1 MKTRS
6 LLSTTLLAAALFVS
20 VNAFADELDDTEQ
33 RMSDWIDANL
43 ENAISLLEETVN
55 IGSGTMNHEGV
66 RKVGGV
72 MRRELDAVGLDTE
85 WIELPD
91 EVDRAGHLFG
101 RLDNGVGPNLL
112 LIGHLDTVFEADDEF
127 QAFVREGN
135 LARGP
140 GIEDMKSGNVV
151 IVYALK
157 ALKEIGALDDFSVVV
172 AYTGDEEKSGS
183 PLSIS
188 RKDLIAAGKWADI
201 ALGFESAITD
211 EGVDWATIARRSS
224 SSWVLTVTGKQA
236 HSSGIFGEDAGAGAI
251 FEAARI
257 LTGFYEQVRGEEH
270 LTFNAGNI
278 QGGTDVVYD
287 PSQNRGTTFGKT
299 NIIPRELI
307 VHGGIR
313 TISDKQLERARDAMR
328 AVVADNLP
336 HTSASIEFRDGYPS
350 MSPTAGNQRLQL
362 LLSDVNQDLGRGEMP
377 SLDPSK
383 RGAADI
389 SFVAP
394 YTDALAGMG
403 ALGEGGHTPN
413 ESLELDTMALAI
425 KRAAIMIYR
434 LSQESH
440 QD

>member
-1 MKTRS
+1 M
-6 LLSTTLLAAALFVS
+6 A
-20 VNAFADELDDTEQ
+20 
-33 RMSDWIDANL
+33 DWIDANL
-43 ENAISLLEETVN
+43 ENSISLLEETVN
-55 IGSGTMNHEGV
+55 IGSGTMNHAGV
-66 RKVGGV
+66 RAVGVV
-72 MRRELDAVGLDTE
+72 MRRELDALGLDTE
-85 WIELPD
+85 WIEMPPELN
-91 EVDRAGHLFG
+91 RAGHLFA
-101 RLDNGVGPNLL
+101 RSPYLDAGPKLL
-112 LIGHLDTVFEADDEF
+112 LIGHLDTVFEADDDF

-135 LARGP
+135 LGRGP

-157 ALKEIGALDDFSVVV
+157 ALQAVGALDDIAVVV
-172 AYTGDEEKSGS
+172 AYTGDEEKSGR
-183 PLSIS
+183 PLSVS
-188 RKDLIAAGKWADI
+188 RKDLIEAGQWADI

-211 EGVDWATIARRSS
+211 EEADWATITRRSS
-224 SSWVLTVTGKQA
+224 SGWILTVTGRQA
-236 HSSGIFGEDAGAGAI
+236 HSSGIFSEEAGAGAI

-257 LTGFYEQVRGEEH
+257 LDGFYNEVRGEEH
-270 LTFNAGNI
+270 LTFNAGTI
-278 QGGTDVVYD
+278 QGGTDVDYD
-287 PSQNRGTTFGKT
+287 PQQNRGSTFGKT
-299 NIIPRELI
+299 NIIPRKLV

-313 TISDKQLERARDAMR
+313 TISDEQLERAREAMR
-328 AVVADNLP
+328 VVVAQSLP
-336 HTSASIEFRDGYPS
+336 HTAATIEFTDGYPS
-350 MSPTAGNQRLQL
+350 MSPTAGNQRLQF

-434 LSQESH
+434 LSQE
-440 QD
+440 QQGE

>member
-6 LLSTTLLAAALFVS
+6 LLSTTLVAATLFMS
-20 VNAFADELDDTEQ
+20 VNVLADELDDTEQ

-43 ENAISLLEETVN
+43 PDAISLLEETVN

-72 MRRELDAVGLDTE
+72 MRRELDSVGLDTE
-85 WIELPD
+85 WIELPE
-91 EVDRAGHLFG
+91 EVNRAGHLFG
-101 RLDNGVGPNLL
+101 RLENGVGPKLL

-127 QAFVREGN
+127 QAFVRDGN

-157 ALKEIGALDDFSVVV
+157 ALKEVGALNDFSVVV

-183 PLSIS
+183 PLSVS
-188 RKDLIAAGKWADI
+188 RKDLIEAGKWADI

-224 SSWVLTVTGKQA
+224 SSWVLTVAGRQA
-236 HSSGIFGEDAGAGAI
+236 HSSGIFSEEAGAGAI

-257 LTGFYEQVRGEEH
+257 LIGFYEQVRGEEH

-287 PSQNRGTTFGKT
+287 QSQNRGTTFGKT
-299 NIIPRELI
+299 NIIPRQLI

-313 TISDKQLERARDAMR
+313 TISDEQLERAREAMR

-336 HTSASIEFRDGYPS
+336 HTSATIKFKDGYPS

>member
-1 MKTRS
+1 MKTRKQFAATFLTTA
-6 LLSTTLLAAALFVS
+6 LLMSASVS
-20 VNAFADELDDTEQ
+20 AVELDDTEQ
-33 RMSDWIDANL
+33 RMSDWIDENL
-43 ENAISLLEETVN
+43 EGAISLLEETVN

-72 MRRELDAVGLDTE
+72 MRRELDIVGLDTE
-85 WIELPD
+85 WIELPE
-91 EVDRAGHLFG
+91 EVNRAGHLFG
-101 RLDNGVGPNLL
+101 RLDNGVGPKLL

-127 QAFVREGN
+127 QAFVRKGN

-157 ALKEIGALDDFSVVV
+157 ALKEVGALDNFSVVV
-172 AYTGDEEKSGS
+172 SYTGDEEKSGS
-183 PLSIS
+183 PLSVS
-188 RKDLIAAGKWADI
+188 RKDLIGAGKWADI

-257 LTGFYEQVRGEEH
+257 LNGFYEQVRGEEH

-278 QGGTDVVYD
+278 QGGTDVEYD
-287 PSQNRGTTFGKT
+287 TSQNRGTTFGKT
-299 NIIPRELI
+299 NIIPRQLI

-313 TISDKQLERARDAMR
+313 TISDEQLERARDAMR

-440 QD
+440 QE

>member
-1 MKTRS
+1 MKTRK
-6 LLSTTLLAAALFVS
+6 LFSTTLLAAALFIS
-20 VNAFADELDDTEQ
+20 VNVFADELDDTERQ
-33 RMSDWIDANL
+33 MSDWIDANL
-43 ENAISLLEETVN
+43 PDAISLLEETVN
-55 IGSGTMNHEGV
+55 IGSGTMNHDGV

-85 WIELPD
+85 WIELP
-91 EVDRAGHLFG
+91 EHVNRAGHLFG
-101 RLDNGVGPNLL
+101 RLDKGVGPKLL
-112 LIGHLDTVFEADDEF
+112 LIGHLDTVFESDDEF

-157 ALKEIGALDDFSVVV
+157 ALKEVGALDDFSVVV
-172 AYTGDEEKSGS
+172 AYTGDEEKYGA

-188 RKDLIAAGKWADI
+188 RKDLIEAGKWADI
-201 ALGFESAITD
+201 ALGFESAISD
-211 EGVDWATIARRSS
+211 EGVDWATISRRSS
-224 SSWVLTVTGKQA
+224 SSWILKVSGRQA
-236 HSSGIFGEDAGAGAI
+236 HSSGIFGEEAGAGAI

-257 LTGFYEQVRGEEH
+257 LNGFYEEVRGEEY

-278 QGGTDVVYD
+278 QGGTDVTYD
-287 PSQNRGTTFGKT
+287 VSQNRGTSFGKT
-299 NIIPRELI
+299 NIIPRQLT

-313 TISDKQLERARDAMR
+313 TISDEQLERARDAMR
-328 AVVADNLP
+328 AVVANNLP
-336 HTSASIEFRDGYPS
+336 HTDASIEFREGYPS
-350 MSPTAGNQRLQL
+350 MAPTEGNQRLQL

-425 KRAAIMIYR
+425 KRAAIMMYR

>member
-1 MKTRS
+1 MKAVNP
-6 LLSTTLLAAALFVS
+6 LLAFFLVVALFIS
-20 VNAFADELDDTEQ
+20 MNTFAAELDSTEQ
-33 RMSDWIDANL
+33 RMADWVDANL
-43 ENAISLLEETVN
+43 EGAIGLLEETVN
-55 IGSGTMNHEGV
+55 ISSGTMNHEGV
-66 RKVGGV
+66 RKVGAV
-72 MRRELDAVGLDTE
+72 MRRELDTVGLDTE
-85 WIELPD
+85 WIELPA
-91 EVDRAGHLFG
+91 EVNRAGHLFG
-101 RLDNGVGPNLL
+101 RHESGVGPKLL
-112 LIGHLDTVFEADDEF
+112 LIGHLDTVFEADDAF
-127 QAFVREGN
+127 QAFVRDGN
-135 LARGP
+135 SATGP

-157 ALKEIGALDDFSVVV
+157 ALKEVGALDDFSVVV

-183 PLSIS
+183 PLSVS
-188 RKDLIAAGKWADI
+188 RKDLIEAGKWADV

-224 SSWVLTVTGKQA
+224 SSWVLTVTGRQA
-236 HSSGIFGEDAGAGAI
+236 HSSGIFSEEAGVGAI

-257 LTGFYEQVRGEEH
+257 LNGFYEEVRGEEH

-299 NIIPRELI
+299 NIIPRKVV

-313 TISDKQLERARDAMR
+313 TISDEQLERAREAMR
-328 AVVADNLP
+328 AVVARNLP
-336 HTSASIEFRDGYPS
+336 VTEASIEFKDGYPS
-350 MSPTAGNQRLQL
+350 MSPTDGNQRLQL
-362 LLSDVNQDLGRGEMP
+362 LLSDVNKDLGRGEMP

-403 ALGEGGHTPN
+403 ALGEGGHTPH

-425 KRAAIMIYR
+425 KRAAIFIYR

>member
-1 MKTRS
+1 MNIRKLFS
-6 LLSTTLLAAALFVS
+6 ATLITLV
-20 VNAFADELDDTEQ
+20 FASANTFAEGLDATEQ
-33 RMSDWIDANL
+33 RMADWIDANL
-43 ENAISLLEETVN
+43 ENSISLLAETVN
-55 IGSGTMNHEGV
+55 IGSGTMNHAGV
-66 RKVGGV
+66 REVGVV

-85 WIELPD
+85 WIEMPSD
-91 EVDRAGHLFG
+91 VNRAGHLFG
-101 RLDNGVGPNLL
+101 KRESRHGPKILM
-112 LIGHLDTVFEADDEF
+112 IGHLDTVFESDDAF
-127 QAFVREGN
+127 QAFVRDGN
-135 LARGP
+135 SARGP

-157 ALKEIGALDDFSVVV
+157 ALREVGALDDFSVVV
-172 AYTGDEEKSGS
+172 AYTGDEEKYGA
-183 PLSIS
+183 PLSTS
-188 RKDLIAAGKWADI
+188 RKDLIEAGKWADI

-224 SSWVLTVTGKQA
+224 SSWVLTVTGRQA
-236 HSSGIFGEDAGAGAI
+236 HSSGIFGEEAGAGAI

-257 LTGFYEQVRGEEH
+257 LNEFYDEVRGEQH
-270 LTFNAGNI
+270 LTFNAGTI

-299 NIIPRELI
+299 NIIPRKVV

-313 TISDKQLERARDAMR
+313 TISDEQLERARAAMR
-328 AVVADNLP
+328 AVVARNLP
-336 HTSASIEFRDGYPS
+336 VTEANIEFREGYPS
-350 MSPTAGNQRLQL
+350 MSPTTGNQRLQL
-362 LLSDVNQDLGRGEMP
+362 LLSDVNKDLGRGEMP

-425 KRAAIMIYR
+425 KRAAIMVYR

>member
-43 ENAISLLEETVN
+43 PDAISLLEETVN

-313 TISDKQLERARDAMR
+313 TISDEQLERARDAMR

>member
-1 MKTRS
+1 MNKS
-6 LLSTTLLAAALFVS
+6 KLLSASIVTVVFLST
-20 VNAFADELDDTEQ
+20 NAFADQLDATEQ

-43 ENAISLLEETVN
+43 ENAIGLLEETVN
-55 IGSGTMNHEGV
+55 IGSGTMNHAGV
-66 RKVGGV
+66 REVGVV
-72 MRRELDAVGLDTE
+72 MRRELDALGLDTE
-85 WIELPD
+85 WIDMPP
-91 EVDRAGHLFG
+91 EVNRAGHLYG
-101 RLDNGVGPNLL
+101 KREGGHGPKILM
-112 LIGHLDTVFEADDEF
+112 IGHLDTVFESDDDF
-127 QAFVREGN
+127 QSFVREGN
-135 LARGP
+135 TGRGP

-157 ALKEIGALDDFSVVV
+157 ALQEVGALDDFSVVV
-172 AYTGDEEKSGS
+172 AYTGDEEKYGA

-188 RKDLIAAGKWADI
+188 RKDLIDAGHWADI

-211 EGVDWATIARRSS
+211 DGVDWATIARRSS
-224 SSWVLTVTGKQA
+224 SSWVLTVTGRQA
-236 HSSGIFGEDAGAGAI
+236 HSSGIFGEEAGAGAI

-257 LTGFYEQVRGEEH
+257 LSGFYEEVRGEEH

-278 QGGTDVVYD
+278 QGGTDVEYE
-287 PSQNRGTTFGKT
+287 PQQNRGTTFGKT
-299 NIIPRELI
+299 NIIPRQLI

-313 TISDKQLERARDAMR
+313 TISDEQLERARTAMR
-328 AVVADNLP
+328 AVVARNLP
-336 HTSASIEFRDGYPS
+336 RTEAKIEFKDGYPS

-362 LLSDVNQDLGRGEMP
+362 LLSDVNKDLGRGEMP

-413 ESLELDTMALAI
+413 ETLELDTMALAI
-425 KRAAIMIYR
+425 KRAAIFVYR

-440 QD
+440 QE

>member
-1 MKTRS
+1 MRTRTLFS
-6 LLSTTLLAAALFVS
+6 KTLLAAALFIS
-20 VNAFADELDDTEQ
+20 VNAFAGELDDTEQ
-33 RMSDWIDANL
+33 QMSDWIDENL
-43 ENAISLLEETVN
+43 EGAISLLEETVN

-72 MRRELDAVGLDTE
+72 MREALDEVGLETE
-85 WIELPD
+85 WIELPE
-91 EVDRAGHLFG
+91 EVNRAGHLFG
-101 RLDNGVGPNLL
+101 RLDNGVGPKLL

-127 QAFVREGN
+127 QAFVRDGN
-135 LARGP
+135 SATGP

-157 ALKEIGALDDFSVVV
+157 ALKEVGAIDDFSVVV
-172 AYTGDEEKSGS
+172 AYTGDEEKSGR

-211 EGVDWATIARRSS
+211 EGVDWATISRRSS
-224 SSWVLTVTGKQA
+224 SSWILKVSGKQA

-257 LTGFYEQVRGEEH
+257 LNGFYEEVRGEEY

-278 QGGTDVVYD
+278 QGGTDVTYD
-287 PSQNRGTTFGKT
+287 QSQNRGTSFGKT
-299 NIIPRELI
+299 NIIPRQLT

-313 TISDKQLERARDAMR
+313 TISDEQLERAREAMQ
-328 AVVADNLP
+328 AVVANNLP
-336 HTSASIEFRDGYPS
+336 HTDASIEFKEGYPS
-350 MSPTAGNQRLQL
+350 MAPTEGNQRLQL